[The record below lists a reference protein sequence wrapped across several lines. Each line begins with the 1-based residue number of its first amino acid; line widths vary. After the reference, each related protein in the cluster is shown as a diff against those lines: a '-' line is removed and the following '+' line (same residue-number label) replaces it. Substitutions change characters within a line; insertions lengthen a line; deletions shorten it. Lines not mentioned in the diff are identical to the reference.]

1 MAEGEAEPPTTV
13 HVITETR
20 NLRSSPFIA
29 PEEPCATGNAW
40 EEWLEAIEREF
51 RYFKITDPIDKK
63 DALIIYGGKE
73 VAKLEKTLPNP
84 ETGNPYEKLRIKLNT
99 QEEQALRPIPIPQV
113 ETKPR
118 RIDEQL
124 RSETSRKSNRLRVRR
139 HS

>member
-1 MAEGEAEPPTTV
+1 MHGKNGWRPSNV
-13 HVITETR
+13 NSGILKSR
-20 NLRSSPFIA
+20 IQSIKR
-29 PEEPCATGNAW
+29 
-40 EEWLEAIEREF
+40 
-51 RYFKITDPIDKK
+51 

-84 ETGNPYEKLRIKLNT
+84 ETGKPLRETANKIKQSLPT

-113 ETKPR
+113 ATKPR